1 MDSKLISFASAF
13 KEHFDENTKSRLVR
27 LEHINII

>member
-1 MDSKLISFASAF
+1 MASKLISFSCAF
-13 KEHFDENTKSRLVR
+13 KEHFDENTERRLVG